1 MEAIMDYSKTLS
13 NYQKNYPNLAEFT
26 YDANSDCLVYE
37 GNFIKLNGYGLSRID
52 PVFFNLNPED
62 IFTYL
67 KNAFYRNDEYSMQII
82 NLTNQIVIT
91 EEEQQFIY
99 NFVNQYF
106 LRLNIYASNR
116 NVFDKYFDNDS
127 IKAFMKEIKQSKNII
142 DKAKEIGSQN
152 EYSVYGMIL
161 SQYNNELNSMNQ
173 SQGLN
178 NGVSLTR
185 AKPGFSGYSEF
196 QNNENY
202 LKQLQES
209 QKMNMAGY
217 TSIIL
222 IVASALTFGMY
233 LAFQLLK

>member
-1 MEAIMDYSKTLS
+1 
-13 NYQKNYPNLAEFT
+13 
-26 YDANSDCLVYE
+26 
-37 GNFIKLNGYGLSRID
+37 
-52 PVFFNLNPED
+52 
-62 IFTYL
+62 
-67 KNAFYRNDEYSMQII
+67 
-82 NLTNQIVIT
+82 
-91 EEEQQFIY
+91 
-99 NFVNQYF
+99 
-106 LRLNIYASNR
+106 
-116 NVFDKYFDNDS
+116 
-127 IKAFMKEIKQSKNII
+127 MKEIKQSRNII

-173 SQGLN
+173 SQGLD

-202 LKQLQES
+202 LRQLQKS
-209 QKMNMAGY
+209 QKMNVAGY

>member
-127 IKAFMKEIKQSKNII
+127 IKSFMKEIKQSKNII

-173 SQGLN
+173 SQGLD

>member
-1 MEAIMDYSKTLS
+1 MEAIIDYSQTLS
-13 NYQKNYPNLAEFT
+13 NYQKTYPNLAEFT

-37 GNFIKLNGYGLSRID
+37 GNFIKLNGYALSRID

-67 KNAFYRNDEYSMQII
+67 KNAFYRNDEYSKQISS
-82 NLTNQIVIT
+82 LTNQLFIT
-91 EEEQQFIY
+91 DEQQQFIY
-99 NFVNQYF
+99 KFVSQYF
-106 LRLNIYASNR
+106 LRLNIYAGNR
-116 NVFDKYFDNDS
+116 WVFDKYVDNEN
-127 IKAFMKEIKQSKNII
+127 IKAFMMEIKQAKDII
-142 DKAKEIGSQN
+142 DRAKEIGTQN
-152 EYSVYGMIL
+152 QYSVYSMIL

-173 SQGLN
+173 SQGLD
-178 NGVSLTR
+178 NGISLSRT
-185 AKPGFSGYSEF
+185 KPGFSGYSEF
-196 QNNENY
+196 QNNEDY

>member
-173 SQGLN
+173 SQGLD

>member
-67 KNAFYRNDEYSMQII
+67 KNAFYRNDEYSLQII

-99 NFVNQYF
+99 NFVSQYF

-116 NVFDKYFDNDS
+116 NVFDKYFDNEN
-127 IKAFMKEIKQSKNII
+127 IKAFMKEIKQSRNII

-173 SQGLN
+173 SQGLD

>member
-99 NFVNQYF
+99 NFVNLYF

-173 SQGLN
+173 SQGLD

>member
-1 MEAIMDYSKTLS
+1 MEAITDYSKTLS

-26 YDANSDCLVYE
+26 YDADSDCLVYE

>member
-37 GNFIKLNGYGLSRID
+37 GNFIRLNGYGLSRID

-99 NFVNQYF
+99 NFVSQYF

-116 NVFDKYFDNDS
+116 NVFDKYFDN
-127 IKAFMKEIKQSKNII
+127 ENIKQSKNII
-142 DKAKEIGSQN
+142 DKAKEIGSLN

-173 SQGLN
+173 SQGLD

-202 LKQLQES
+202 LRQLQES

>member
-1 MEAIMDYSKTLS
+1 MEAITDYSKTLS

-26 YDANSDCLVYE
+26 YDADSDCLVYE

-99 NFVNQYF
+99 NFVSQYF

-127 IKAFMKEIKQSKNII
+127 IKAFMKEIKQSRNII
-142 DKAKEIGSQN
+142 DKAKEIGSLN

-173 SQGLN
+173 SQGLDS
-178 NGVSLTR
+178 VSLTR

-202 LKQLQES
+202 LRQLQKS
-209 QKMNMAGY
+209 QKMNVAGY

>member
-173 SQGLN
+173 SQGLDN
-178 NGVSLTR
+178 RVSLTR

>member
-99 NFVNQYF
+99 NFVSQYF

-127 IKAFMKEIKQSKNII
+127 IKAFMKEIKQSRNII

-173 SQGLN
+173 SQGLD

-202 LKQLQES
+202 LRQLQKS
-209 QKMNMAGY
+209 QKMNVAGY

>member
-26 YDANSDCLVYE
+26 YDANSNCLIYE
-37 GNFIKLNGYGLSRID
+37 GNFIRLNGYALSRID

-99 NFVNQYF
+99 NFVSQYF

-116 NVFDKYFDNDS
+116 NVFDKYFDNES

-142 DKAKEIGSQN
+142 DKAKEIGSLN

-173 SQGLN
+173 SQGLD

>member
-52 PVFFNLNPED
+52 PVFFNLNSED

-99 NFVNQYF
+99 NFVSQYF

-127 IKAFMKEIKQSKNII
+127 IKAFMKEIKQSRNII

-173 SQGLN
+173 SQGLD

-202 LKQLQES
+202 LRQLQKS
-209 QKMNMAGY
+209 QKMNVAGY

>member
-26 YDANSDCLVYE
+26 YDANSNCLIYE
-37 GNFIKLNGYGLSRID
+37 GNFIRLNGYGLSRID

-67 KNAFYRNDEYSMQII
+67 KNAFYRNDEYSKQII

-99 NFVNQYF
+99 NFVSQYF

-116 NVFDKYFDNDS
+116 NVFDKYFDNES

-142 DKAKEIGSQN
+142 DKAKEIGSLN
-152 EYSVYGMIL
+152 GYSVYGMIL

-173 SQGLN
+173 SQGLDN
-178 NGVSLTR
+178 DVSLSR